1 MAARLFSFIEARN
14 LLFHPY
20 FERMVLSMKDNT
32 NLKVLE
38 TLYVGIDVSKN
49 SNQTCILTFD
59 GNKLCNFSS
68 ANNTDGAKEIED
80 KILSLLSKHECK
92 YVKVVLEST
101 GIYSLHIANYLS
113 SSESLIKFETEVFV
127 VNPVTT
133 ANYSK
138 VLSIPDK
145 NDPKDAYALADYV
158 RSGHT
163 KNLKPFRSTQR
174 LALQRL
180 TRHRKHVVELLSAEK
195 TYVLNNIF
203 LKFSDYNNPKHDTEC
218 FSNTFST
225 TSLAILS
232 KFKSPEQLAKCKLEK
247 LIDIIVDAG
256 KNKFKNPDQIA
267 ETLKKAA
274 RSSYRLDKT
283 SYDSL
288 NIAIASSLALID
300 CYEKQIKT
308 IDEAIE
314 KLVKGLD
321 NQNQYKSLISIPGIG
336 PVYAAGILAEIGD
349 VNVFKDDSAL
359 AKYIGLIWKEHQSGD
374 FSSDTTRLSKAG
386 NSYLRYYIIEAAGSV
401 IYCENNY
408 HQFYQ
413 KKFNEVTVHQHA
425 RALVLTARKFVR
437 LIYGLMSKDQL
448 YNPNK

>member
-1 MAARLFSFIEARN
+1 
-14 LLFHPY
+14 
-20 FERMVLSMKDNT
+20 MKDNT

-101 GIYSLHIANYLS
+101 GIYSIHIANYLS
-113 SSESLIKFETEVFV
+113 SSESLIKFETEVYV

-163 KNLKPFRSTQR
+163 KNIKPFRGTQR

-203 LKFSDYNNPKHDTEC
+203 LKFSDYNNSKHDTEC
-218 FSNTFST
+218 FSNTF
-225 TSLAILS
+225 
-232 KFKSPEQLAKCKLEK
+232 
-247 LIDIIVDAG
+247 
-256 KNKFKNPDQIA
+256 
-267 ETLKKAA
+267 
-274 RSSYRLDKT
+274 
-283 SYDSL
+283 
-288 NIAIASSLALID
+288 
-300 CYEKQIKT
+300 
-308 IDEAIE
+308 
-314 KLVKGLD
+314 
-321 NQNQYKSLISIPGIG
+321 
-336 PVYAAGILAEIGD
+336 
-349 VNVFKDDSAL
+349 
-359 AKYIGLIWKEHQSGD
+359 
-374 FSSDTTRLSKAG
+374 
-386 NSYLRYYIIEAAGSV
+386 
-401 IYCENNY
+401 
-408 HQFYQ
+408 
-413 KKFNEVTVHQHA
+413 
-425 RALVLTARKFVR
+425 
-437 LIYGLMSKDQL
+437 
-448 YNPNK
+448 

>member
-1 MAARLFSFIEARN
+1 MDARLFSFIEARN

-20 FERMVLSMKDNT
+20 IERMVLSMKDNT

-49 SNQTCILTFD
+49 SNQTCILTFNGD
-59 GNKLCNFSS
+59 KLCNFSS
-68 ANNTDGAKEIED
+68 AHNTDGAKEIED
-80 KILSLLSKHECK
+80 KILFLLSKHECK

-101 GIYSLHIANYLS
+101 GIYSIHIANYLS

-127 VNPVTT
+127 VNPVST

-138 VLSIPDK
+138 VLNIPDK
-145 NDPKDAYALADYV
+145 NDSKDAFALADYA

-163 KNLKPFRSTQR
+163 KNLKPFRGTQR

-203 LKFSDYNNPKHDTEC
+203 LKFSDYNNPKHMTEC

-232 KFKSPEQLAKCKLEK
+232 KFKSPEQLANCKIEK

-300 CYEKQIKT
+300 CYEKQIKS

-349 VNVFKDDSAL
+349 VNIFKDDSAL

-374 FSSDTTRLSKAG
+374 FSADTTRLSKAG

-401 IYCENNY
+401 IYCESNY

-425 RALVLTARKFVR
+425 RALVLTARKLVR